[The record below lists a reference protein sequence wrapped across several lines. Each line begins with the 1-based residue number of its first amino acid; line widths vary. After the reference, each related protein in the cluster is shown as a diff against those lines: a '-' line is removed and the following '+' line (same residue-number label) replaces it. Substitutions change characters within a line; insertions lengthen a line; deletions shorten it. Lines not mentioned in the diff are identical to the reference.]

1 MKKAIL
7 TIDNSKA
14 ITYVFNTMFEK
25 DYEVTSV
32 QNFSEA
38 INHLQSTSSNDLMII
53 DIADEESENFE
64 FLEHIS
70 TSCIFRNIPKVV
82 ISKSDDQQLKNRSVQ
97 LGASLFITKPFDP
110 VYLSGK
116 VQDLIYENGKKSI
129 TKKRRSFNLNI
140 F

>member
-14 ITYVFNTMFEK
+14 ISYVFNTMFEK

-38 INHLQSTSSNDLMII
+38 INHLQSTPSNDLMII
-53 DIADEESENFE
+53 DIPDADSENLE

-70 TSCIFRNIPKVV
+70 TSSIFRNIPKVV

-129 TKKRRSFNLNI
+129 IKKRRSFNLNI

>member
-14 ITYVFNTMFEK
+14 ISYVFNTMFEK

-38 INHLQSTSSNDLMII
+38 INHLQSTPSNDLMII
-53 DIADEESENFE
+53 DIPDAESENLE

-82 ISKSDDQQLKNRSVQ
+82 ISKSNDQQLKNRSVQ

-110 VYLSGK
+110 VYLSDK